1 MNENY
6 GKLSAS
12 EIRDHSTGLGRMR
25 TLLGYYMVLQGISV
39 LVLFLTVLALYEE
52 EFAVNLLTF
61 IIEHNTVTMILS
73 VFSAGI
79 AILYYAEML
88 SLHRF
93 ETGLLAAG
101 ALGLVSFLY
110 GNTGNTLT
118 EFASFSGFL
127 SKDYY
132 STIVTH
138 SFIVLIIEYVF
149 RRTYCTT
156 MARRT
161 DAFSSETSWKWGRLW
176 DLTRKVYLGAAIAI
190 VLLRASIEHL
200 SKSDES
206 DYYLA
211 SRENYT
217 TAIAIAIGIAALC
230 AVVNMVLQYR
240 ERECLKST
248 IDSIYIAG
256 SAPSSD
262 EQPYGTGM

>member
-190 VLLRASIEHL
+190 VLLRAIIEHL